1 MRRVPRQST
10 AAVRYSV
17 LKMSRGRADV
27 SSVPSVLIV
36 EDDPDMRELERTA
49 LECDGFEVQLASNG
63 HDALRLLDRIRPSVI
78 LLDLMMPGMDGLTFL
93 VESRQRPDVARVPVI
108 CVSAAGSEM
117 MAHALRLGAR
127 ECLAKPTDFD
137 QLCERVRRH
146 CED

>member
-1 MRRVPRQST
+1 MRSESRQT
-10 AAVRYSV
+10 QAGVRCAV
-17 LKMSRGRADV
+17 LKMKVGRADV

-49 LECDGFEVQLASNG
+49 LECDGFEVQLAANG
-63 HDALRLLDRIRPSVI
+63 HDALRLLDRVRPCVI

-93 VESRQRPDVARVPVI
+93 AESRQRPHVARVPVI

-146 CED
+146 CE

>member
-1 MRRVPRQST
+1 MRSASRQSK
-10 AAVRYSV
+10 AGVRRSA
-17 LKMSRGRADV
+17 LKVTPGCADV

-63 HDALRLLDRIRPSVI
+63 HDALRLLDRVRPCVI

-93 VESRQRPDVARVPVI
+93 AESRRRPDVARVPVI
-108 CVSAAGSEM
+108 CVSAAGAEM

-146 CED
+146 CE